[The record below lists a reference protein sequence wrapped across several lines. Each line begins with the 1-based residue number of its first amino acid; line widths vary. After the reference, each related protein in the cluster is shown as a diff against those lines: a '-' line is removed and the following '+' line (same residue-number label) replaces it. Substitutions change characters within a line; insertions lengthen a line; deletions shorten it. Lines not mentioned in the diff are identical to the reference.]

1 MKRFISLLFLTTLL
15 LSACSSAVSAPTV
28 SAPIDAVT
36 AVPTAAPIDR
46 KLHATDPTTVKLA
59 SGGPQLVE
67 FFAFW

>member
-1 MKRFISLLFLTTLL
+1 MKRFISLLFLITLVV
-15 LSACSSAVSAPTV
+15 SACSSTVAAPTASAP
-28 SAPIDAVT
+28 A
-36 AVPTAAPIDR
+36 AAPVDP

>member
-15 LSACSSAVSAPTV
+15 LSACSSATSTPAVSAPTQ
-28 SAPIDAVT
+28 AV
-36 AVPTAAPIDR
+36 AAAPVDR